1 MGIILLKLVAVGIG
15 MLLIVFCLKQ
25 AVRALLNLRALLYEK
40 KHPGSLPRSG
50 ASIVYNEKTGKL
62 EETPGKPILPY

>member
-1 MGIILLKLVAVGIG
+1 MYVILFKLIAIGVG
-15 MLLIVFCLKQ
+15 MVLIVVCLKQ